1 MDLLLL
7 STHDTG
13 YERPDGPTIAKV
25 LGSLD
30 GGRNVQATLGASD
43 STYLQA
49 SGSVQS
55 GFGLDLQEGSLERRY
70 RTRDRALPLP
80 WVTEVFQRYAR
91 GDLGWRDQVEWEQ
104 ERIVLPR
111 DSWTNSWWAYVGLM
125 VAVAGAIWGWHAWRA
140 AP

>member
-13 YERPDGPTIAKV
+13 YERPDGPTIAKA

-49 SGSVQS
+49 TGSVQS